1 MSQQGPPQ
9 EAIQKL
15 PVFQTVVT
23 ASVEVFSNLPS
34 LAKAAALPF
43 AISLGISFLAWGSSG
58 SPGTDMLLGLL
69 GLIPYT
75 YFGVAWHRY
84 VLLGAERATP
94 STLPPLAP
102 RHGRFLFFAGLLFL
116 VYALPNIAINQ
127 AAQPL
132 LEVEGQPDPELAAEV
147 FAKVLPFFAIL
158 IVAFVLTLRFSFV
171 FPAVAVDENYGL
183 GDSWRHARGQTLR
196 LFLGLVLLVLPL
208 ALTIVIVVSA
218 LTAATAGGS
227 NLPAILASVAL
238 NYLGTGLTLAFIST
252 AFRECTGWVPD
263 EATSPSSPA
272 PMDESRD

>member
-23 ASVEVFSNLPS
+23 ASAEVFSNLPS

-116 VYALPNIAINQ
+116 IYALPNIAINQ

-158 IVAFVLTLRFSFV
+158 IVAFVLTLRFSVV

-183 GDSWRHARGQTLR
+183 GDSWRHTRGQTLR

-208 ALTIVIVVSA
+208 AITIAIVVSA

-263 EATSPSSPA
+263 EAASPSSPT
-272 PMDESRD
+272 PMDEDRD